1 MLSVDH
7 RRMSVPSKGDTR
19 ERDSYSERPRK
30 FREFKET
37 ETLSGRGSE
46 RDRRL
51 SDRENEIG
59 RRGGQKDQKDQKDL
73 RGQRDRDNYQH
84 GEPIDRRHSTHR
96 MDWSNSSLR
105 ANRDDASTRSRS
117 GNTYSRDKKDIRRE
131 RVPIEEGFI
140 REKKQI
146 EYRKNEEEEEFESRN
161 KEFDY
166 VIPRNN
172 RYFMHDDRGG
182 PLLASRSV
190 KKDFGNGLKRRLS
203 DTSDSSSRWK
213 HDKFAELENR
223 RPRKYFYSNI
233 RENTGIKSGDQSQQ
247 IQVQS
252 LEELQH
258 KSQEELSAKNLE
270 GNDEKSKRIE
280 NECAESQRE
289 QNSVSDDDDNEA
301 NEMLKET

>member
-19 ERDSYSERPRK
+19 ERDSYRERPRK

-84 GEPIDRRHSTHR
+84 GEPIDRRHSTHQ

-131 RVPIEEGFI
+131 RVPSEAGFI

-146 EYRKNEEEEEFESRN
+146 EYRKNEEEFESRN

-190 KKDFGNGLKRRLS
+190 KKDFGNGLKRKLS

-252 LEELQH
+252 LEEPQH
-258 KSQEELSAKNLE
+258 KSQEELSVKNLE